1 MMRHAKVTIGAL
13 IAVAGLGVGLLVAAA
28 ANASGS
34 QAFISYACQDST
46 GTNGDAANISADLGS
61 LQQGGTLL
69 LSGVCNATSVSG
81 GSAIAVPAGVTL
93 EGTGGLGATDGT
105 VIAGTITETA
115 GQNMGPVVIRGLQ
128 VDCGGSGTG
137 VTSNGWD
144 VTIEYVQ
151 TTDCVNGI
159 QLDNPSDGTGNHV
172 NDQINHNLLEL
183 TGTTGYGFYVDD
195 VGADGGNGVTDG
207 HFDDNYISGGL
218 NSIEMLNAAGWFID
232 DNHPYG
238 ESGIAIVAD
247 RMFGTQI
254 SGNYLPNWTGYG
266 IEGTVQSAAVASVV
280 ADNNVLQDP
289 EGTVGGTTDPV
300 GTGISLTANA
310 STNCYVAVTGNTVIS
325 TNGTSSS
332 YGIYG
337 SGAGLTFASSG
348 NLVEGVPTANESFAA
363 NGAKKTSGV

>member
-1 MMRHAKVTIGAL
+1 MRHTRVVIGAL
-13 IAVAGLGVGLLVAAA
+13 IAVSGLGIGLLAAA
-28 ANASGS
+28 SADASGS

-46 GTNGDAANISADLGS
+46 GATGDAATIASDLGS

-69 LSGVCNATSVSG
+69 LSGVCDATTVSG
-81 GSAIAVPAGVTL
+81 GTAIAVPAGITL
-93 EGTGGLGATDGT
+93 EGTGALSAADGT
-105 VIAGTITETA
+105 VIDGTITETA
-115 GQNMGPVVIRGLQ
+115 SEDMGPVVIRGLQ
-128 VDCGGSGTG
+128 VNCGGSGTG

-159 QLDNPSDGTGNHV
+159 ELANPSDATGNHV
-172 NDQINHNLLEL
+172 NDQINHNFLEL

-207 HFDDNYISGGL
+207 HFDDNYISGGS

-289 EGTVGGTTDPV
+289 EGTVGGTTDPA
-300 GTGISLTANA
+300 GTAISLTANA
-310 STNCYVAVTGNTVIS
+310 STNCYVAVTGNAIIS
-325 TNGTSSS
+325 TNGSTSS

-337 SGAGLTFASSG
+337 SGAGLTFSSSG
-348 NLVEGVPTANESFAA
+348 NLVEGVPTANESVAA
-363 NGAKKTSGV
+363 NGAKKTAGV